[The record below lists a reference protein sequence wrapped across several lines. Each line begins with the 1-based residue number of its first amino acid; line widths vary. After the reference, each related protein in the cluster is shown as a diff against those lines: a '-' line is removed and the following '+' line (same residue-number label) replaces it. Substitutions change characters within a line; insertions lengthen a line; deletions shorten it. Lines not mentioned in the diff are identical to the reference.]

1 MQSFNTHA
9 CFPPNK
15 QVFVYKLCMCSTQ
28 GEGYRSTD
36 ACVQQL
42 CLKKCMQYSYNQKY
56 FSNRT
61 SCMHACNKVKI
72 VYQYIDQA
80 KSREVRAHTFGYNG
94 NEWTKRLLRGQ
105 QNILFQ
111 H

>member
-1 MQSFNTHA
+1 MQ
-9 CFPPNK
+9 
-15 QVFVYKLCMCSTQ
+15 Q
-28 GEGYRSTD
+28 GQDS
-36 ACVQQL
+36 L
-42 CLKKCMQYSYNQKY
+42 P
-56 FSNRT
+56 
-61 SCMHACNKVKI
+61 
-72 VYQYIDQA
+72 IDQA